1 MFEVVDF
8 KKNQEEI
15 ERKAKQQ
22 KWKSDEARLRFLIQ
36 GHKYEGIY
44 LNMLEEYGSSMA
56 ETLEERFKEYCKSN

>member
-36 GHKYEGIY
+36 GHK
-44 LNMLEEYGSSMA
+44 
-56 ETLEERFKEYCKSN
+56 C